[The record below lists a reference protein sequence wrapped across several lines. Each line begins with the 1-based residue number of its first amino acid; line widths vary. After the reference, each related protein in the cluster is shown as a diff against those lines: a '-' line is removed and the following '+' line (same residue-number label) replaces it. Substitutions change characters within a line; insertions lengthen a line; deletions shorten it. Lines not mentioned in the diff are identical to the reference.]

1 VDDFVLV
8 TGGKEIRTREKFIAW
23 ARDFLEKIDGLQFD
37 VIESFQNESET
48 RVASVWRV
56 TGKK

>member
-1 VDDFVLV
+1 MLV